1 MSMNEL
7 NTLDIIAAV
16 LVVGALALG
25 YHRGLIAQLVSIVG
39 LFIAYLAAYW
49 LYDDLA
55 PIIGRFIP
63 LDKLKGYQEYAFLL
77 DSINWNVYFNNA
89 VAFAVIFIVVKI
101 GFTVVGRVLHWIA
114 SIPGLKKVN
123 KWSGALLALFEVV
136 VLFTIAVLI
145 MSIIPSDS
153 LQKTLS
159 ESSAA
164 TFVMDRLPELADR
177 LRELWNQIPVESV

>member
-1 MSMNEL
+1 MNMNDL

-25 YHRGLIAQLVSIVG
+25 YYRGFIAQLVSIVG

-49 LYDDLA
+49 LYDDVA
-55 PIIGRFIP
+55 PIVARFIP
-63 LDKLKGYQEYAFLL
+63 LDKFKAYGEYAFLL

-89 VAFAVIFIVVKI
+89 VAFAAIFIVVKI
-101 GFTVVGRVLHWIA
+101 GFTIVGRVLHWIA

-145 MSIIPSDS
+145 MSIIPSDP
-153 LQKTLS
+153 LQRTLS
-159 ESSAA
+159 GSTAA
-164 TFVMDRLPELADR
+164 TFVMEQLPELAGR
-177 LRELWNQIPVESV
+177 LRDMWNQIPQNV